1 MKIVKDLLSVF
12 KVEEL
17 IKDFFMGC
25 IFFLKWLYV
34 QYKFWL
40 GFVILFV
47 LNYNESILLNELIKI

>member
-1 MKIVKDLLSVF
+1 MKIIKDLLSVF

-34 QYKFWL
+34 
-40 GFVILFV
+40 
-47 LNYNESILLNELIKI
+47 